1 MAEDRAQHAHL
12 REPEQARFQNARV
25 LDHPTAAPQHAH
37 QQFGGAEEAGVG
49 ERQVDDDGTAYN
61 YYSSL
66 DNDHTMSIDEL
77 SANFTAVVPG
87 RSSGL
92 FGPRYMEG
100 GVLFKRGDTYYAT
113 SGSCCCFCRGGAG
126 VAARNRTGQGRL
138 PALQGVL
145 HGGTDKRAE
154 DPLRQTAG
162 SVTDGLLPEQLL
174 AP

>member
-1 MAEDRAQHAHL
+1 M
-12 REPEQARFQNARV
+12 
-25 LDHPTAAPQHAH
+25 
-37 QQFGGAEEAGVG
+37 
-49 ERQVDDDGTAYN
+49 VDDDGTAYN

-126 VAARNRTGQGRL
+126 VVVFQ
-138 PALQGVL
+138 
-145 HGGTDKRAE
+145 
-154 DPLRQTAG
+154 
-162 SVTDGLLPEQLL
+162 S
-174 AP
+174 